1 MLKIVAAAGTA
12 ALFLAASPLAY
23 GQAPSSGVLERLS
36 AGDANALTD
45 ARINVVKAALQL
57 TPEQEKYWPSIEDAI
72 RVRARDRQARIAEVT
87 ARIGEL
93 RERSPLEALRDRNP
107 VDFMQRRAA
116 ALTERA
122 VDLKKLADA
131 WQPQSWIFPI
141 RWRPRRER
149 RLSASRQH
157 LRAGEV
163 FLADTG
169 ARQTPNPG
177 EKAGFHQPHCQDEA
191 RLRYLFHP

>member
-72 RVRARDRQARIAEVT
+72 RVRARDRQARIAEVA

-93 RERSPLEALRDRNP
+93 RERSPIEALRDRNP

-131 WQPQSWIFPI
+131 WQPLYQTLSSEQK
-141 RWRPRRER
+141 RRMGFLTMLVLSEMRNAVEQR
-149 RLSASRQH
+149 RLQ
-157 LRAGEV
+157 E
-163 FLADTG
+163 D
-169 ARQTPNPG
+169 
-177 EKAGFHQPHCQDEA
+177 DED
-191 RLRYLFHP
+191 